1 MAPSDVPPTTTADRG
16 PGLGAILEL
25 VRRRRALAFLPFLFV
40 LTAAAS
46 LALFLPGVW
55 TARASILVDRQ
66 QISEQFVK
74 STITSD
80 LDSRLVV
87 LSQDVLSKPRLLG
100 IIEEY
105 KLYPRLR
112 GRASADQIVD
122 RMRKDIRLD
131 FGSDEERANRSNPRT
146 LAFRISYV
154 APDPRT
160 AMMVTNTLASLYVQ
174 ENAKL
179 REKQAQGA
187 ADFLDVQLDDLRKK
201 LATQETQITAYK
213 EKYLGELP
221 EQKEA
226 NLRMLESLQ
235 NRLQMAHEN
244 NRRAVERKYSLTQG
258 LAELD
263 LSGTTSNT
271 TIAGPTGNEST
282 AARLAIL
289 RQELE
294 QMQTRYS
301 DRYPDVVALK
311 EQIATLEARKKQDDA
326 AAAAAQPRGAAR
338 RAGPPL
344 KAVPQNAYVQALMQQ
359 QEQANVDAKTTGEE
373 IASLNRQI
381 ALYQKRLENTPKRE
395 GDLALITRDYET
407 TRQSFQTLL
416 TKRNEATVAADLEQ
430 RRQGE
435 GFRIL
440 EPATLPE
447 RPAGPNRVRLLLV
460 GLVLALGAAG
470 VAVVLAENIDTSF
483 RRVDEVRSTFAV
495 PVLSTIPRIIT
506 EHDRY
511 RAMQHRRFATAAV
524 AVGVLLVV
532 GSSFLVA
539 HNNESLVSLLTPS
552 TTSLEKK

>member
-1 MAPSDVPPTTTADRG
+1 MAPSDVQPTTSTDRG

-25 VRRRRALAFLPFLFV
+25 VRRRRALALLPFLFV

-46 LALFLPGVW
+46 LAVFLPGVW
-55 TARASILVDRQ
+55 TARASVLVDRQ

-112 GRASADQIVD
+112 GKASADHIVD
-122 RMRKDIRLD
+122 RLRKDIRLD

-146 LAFRISYV
+146 LAFRISYT

-160 AMMVTNTLASLYVQ
+160 AMAVTNTLASLYVQ

-187 ADFLDVQLDDLRKK
+187 AEFLDVQLEDLRKK

-263 LSGTTSNT
+263 LSTGSSTG

-289 RQELE
+289 RQELD

-326 AAAAAQPRGAAR
+326 AAAAQPRGAPR
-338 RAGPPL
+338 RSGPPL

-440 EPATLPE
+440 EAATMPE
-447 RPAGPNRVRLLLV
+447 RPAGPNRVRLFLV

-511 RAMQHRRFATAAV
+511 RATQHRRFATAAV
-524 AVGVLLVV
+524 AVGVLAVV
-532 GSSFLVA
+532 GSSFLLA
-539 HNNESLVSLLTPS
+539 HNNESLVTLLTPS

>member
-1 MAPSDVPPTTTADRG
+1 MAPSDVQPTTSTDRG

-25 VRRRRALAFLPFLFV
+25 VRRRRALALLPFLFV

-46 LALFLPGVW
+46 LAVFLPGVW

-100 IIEEY
+100 IVEEY

-112 GRASADQIVD
+112 GKASADHIVD

-131 FGSDEERANRSNPRT
+131 FGSEEERANRSNPRT
-146 LAFRISYV
+146 LAFRISYT

-160 AMMVTNTLASLYVQ
+160 AMAVTNTLASLYVQ

-187 ADFLDVQLDDLRKK
+187 AEFLDVQLEDLRKK

-263 LSGTTSNT
+263 LSTGSSTG

-289 RQELE
+289 RQELD

-326 AAAAAQPRGAAR
+326 AAAAQTRGAPR
-338 RAGPPL
+338 RSGPPL

-416 TKRNEATVAADLEQ
+416 AKRNEATVAADLEQ

-440 EPATLPE
+440 EAATMPE
-447 RPAGPNRVRLLLV
+447 RPAGPNRVRLFLV

-483 RRVDEVRSTFAV
+483 RRVDEVRSMFAV

-511 RAMQHRRFATAAV
+511 RATQHRRFATAAV
-524 AVGVLLVV
+524 AVGVLAVV
-532 GSSFLVA
+532 GSSFLLA
-539 HNNESLVSLLTPS
+539 HNNESLVTLLTPS

>member
-1 MAPSDVPPTTTADRG
+1 MATSDMQPTSTERG
-16 PGLGAILEL
+16 PGLGAVLEL
-25 VRRRRALAFLPFLFV
+25 VRRRRALALLPFLFV

-46 LALFLPGVW
+46 LAIFLPGVW
-55 TARASILVDRQ
+55 TGRASILVDRQ

-74 STITSD
+74 SAINND

-87 LSQDVLSKPRLLG
+87 LGQDIMSTPRLAG
-100 IIEEY
+100 IIEQY
-105 KLYPRLR
+105 NLYPRLR
-112 GRASADQIVD
+112 GKRSADQIVE
-122 RMRKDIRLD
+122 RMRKDIRMDL
-131 FGSDEERANRSNPRT
+131 GSEEERANRSNPRT
-146 LAFRISYV
+146 LAFRISYS

-160 AMMVTNTLASLYVQ
+160 AMAVTNTLASLYIQ
-174 ENAKL
+174 ENGKL

-187 ADFLDVQLDDLRKK
+187 ADFLDVQLEDLRKK
-201 LATQETQITAYK
+201 LSAQEAQITAYK
-213 EKYLGELP
+213 EKFLGELP
-221 EQKEA
+221 EQKDA

-263 LSGTTSNT
+263 LTTTSNG
-271 TIAGPTGNEST
+271 TIVGPTGTEGT

-289 RQELE
+289 RQELD

-311 EQIATLEARKKQDDA
+311 EQIATLEARKKSDDA
-326 AAAAAQPRGAAR
+326 VNALPRPGAR
-338 RAGPPL
+338 RTGPAL
-344 KAVPQNAYVQALMQQ
+344 KAVPQNSYVQALMQQ
-359 QEQANVDAKTTGEE
+359 QEQASVDAKTTGEE
-373 IASLNRQI
+373 IGSLNRQI
-381 ALYQKRLENTPKRE
+381 AMYQRRLENTPKRE
-395 GDLALITRDYET
+395 GELALIARDYDT
-407 TRQSFQTLL
+407 TRLSFQTLL
-416 TKRNEATVAADLEQ
+416 AKRNEATVAADLEQ

-447 RPAGPNRVRLLLV
+447 RPAGPNRVRLFLV
-460 GLVLALGAAG
+460 GLVLALGAAA

-495 PVLSTIPRIIT
+495 PILSTIPRIIT

-511 RAMQHRRFATAAV
+511 RATQHRRFATAAV
-524 AVGVLLVV
+524 AVGALLVM

-539 HNNESLVSLLTPS
+539 HNNEALVSLLTPS

>member
-1 MAPSDVPPTTTADRG
+1 
-16 PGLGAILEL
+16 
-25 VRRRRALAFLPFLFV
+25 
-40 LTAAAS
+40 
-46 LALFLPGVW
+46 
-55 TARASILVDRQ
+55 
-66 QISEQFVK
+66 
-74 STITSD
+74 
-80 LDSRLVV
+80 
-87 LSQDVLSKPRLLG
+87 
-100 IIEEY
+100 
-105 KLYPRLR
+105 
-112 GRASADQIVD
+112 
-122 RMRKDIRLD
+122 MRKDIRLD
-131 FGSDEERANRSNPRT
+131 FGSEEERANRANPRT
-146 LAFRISYV
+146 LTFRISYA

-160 AMMVTNTLASLYVQ
+160 AMTVTNTLASLYIQ

-187 ADFLDVQLDDLRKK
+187 AQFLDAQLEDLRKK
-201 LATQETQITAYK
+201 LTTQEAQITAYK

-263 LSGTTSNT
+263 LSTGSTTG
-271 TIAGPTGNEST
+271 TIAGPNGTEST

-326 AAAAAQPRGAAR
+326 AAANALPRAAAR
-338 RAGPPL
+338 RNGPPL

-359 QEQANVDAKTTGEE
+359 QEQANVDAKTTSEE
-373 IASLNRQI
+373 IGGLNRQI
-381 ALYQKRLENTPKRE
+381 ALYQRRLENTPKRE
-395 GDLALITRDYET
+395 GELALITRDYET
-407 TRQSFQTLL
+407 TRQSFQSLL
-416 TKRNEATVAADLEQ
+416 AKRNEASVAADMEQ

-440 EPATLPE
+440 DPATLPE
-447 RPAGPNRVRLLLV
+447 RPAGPNRVRLFLV

-511 RAMQHRRFATAAV
+511 RATQHRRFATAAV
-524 AVGVLLVV
+524 AVGVLLVM
-532 GSSFLVA
+532 GSSFLIA

>member
-1 MAPSDVPPTTTADRG
+1 
-16 PGLGAILEL
+16 
-25 VRRRRALAFLPFLFV
+25 V

-46 LALFLPGVW
+46 LAVFLPGVW
-55 TARASILVDRQ
+55 TGRASVLVDRQ

-74 STITSD
+74 SAINND
-80 LDSRLVV
+80 LDGRLVV
-87 LSQDVLSKPRLLG
+87 LSQDIMSKPRLLG
-100 IIEEY
+100 IVEQY
-105 KLYPRLR
+105 RLYPRLR
-112 GRASADQIVD
+112 GKLTSDQIVD

-131 FGSDEERANRSNPRT
+131 MGSEEERANRANPRT
-146 LAFRISYV
+146 LTFRISY
-154 APDPRT
+154 AATDPRT
-160 AMMVTNTLASLYVQ
+160 AMDVTNTLASLYIQ
-174 ENAKL
+174 ENGKL

-187 ADFLDVQLDDLRKK
+187 ADFLDVQLEDLRKK
-201 LATQETQITAYK
+201 LSAQETQITAYK
-213 EKYLGELP
+213 EKFLGELP
-221 EQKEA
+221 EQKDA

-263 LSGTTSNT
+263 LTTTASS
-271 TIAGPTGNEST
+271 TIAGPTGNEGT

-311 EQIATLEARKKQDDA
+311 EQIATLEARKKNDDA
-326 AAAAAQPRGAAR
+326 VSALPRPGAR
-338 RAGPPL
+338 RAGPAL
-344 KAVPQNAYVQALMQQ
+344 KAVPQNSYVQALMQQ
-359 QEQANVDAKTTGEE
+359 QEQATVDAKTTTEE

-381 ALYQKRLENTPKRE
+381 AMYQRRLENTPKRE
-395 GDLALITRDYET
+395 GELALISRDYET

-416 TKRNEATVAADLEQ
+416 AKRNEASVAADLEQ

-440 EPATLPE
+440 EAASMPE
-447 RPAGPNRVRLLLV
+447 RPAGPHRVRLFLV

-483 RRVDEVRSTFAV
+483 RRVEEVRSAFPV
-495 PVLSTIPRIIT
+495 PILSTIPRIIT

-511 RAMQHRRFATAAV
+511 RATQHRRFATAAV
-524 AVGVLLVV
+524 AVGVLLVM
-532 GSSFLVA
+532 GSSFLIA

>member
-1 MAPSDVPPTTTADRG
+1 MATSDMQPTSAERG
-16 PGLGAILEL
+16 PGLGAVLEL
-25 VRRRRALAFLPFLFV
+25 VRRRRALALLPFLFV

-46 LALFLPGVW
+46 LAIFLPGVW
-55 TARASILVDRQ
+55 AARASILVDRQ

-74 STITSD
+74 SAINND

-87 LSQDVLSKPRLLG
+87 LGQDIMSAPRLAG
-100 IIEEY
+100 IIEQY
-105 KLYPRLR
+105 NLYPRLR
-112 GRASADQIVD
+112 GTRSADQIVE

-131 FGSDEERANRSNPRT
+131 LGSEEERANRANPRT
-146 LAFRISYV
+146 LAFRISYA

-160 AMMVTNTLASLYVQ
+160 AMMVTNTLASLYIQ
-174 ENAKL
+174 ENGKL

-187 ADFLDVQLDDLRKK
+187 ADFLDVQLEDLRKK
-201 LATQETQITAYK
+201 LSAQEAQITAYK
-213 EKYLGELP
+213 EKFLGELP
-221 EQKEA
+221 EQKDA

-263 LSGTTSNT
+263 LSSTSNG
-271 TIAGPTGNEST
+271 TIAGPTGQEGT

-311 EQIATLEARKKQDDA
+311 EQIAVLEARKKNDDA
-326 AAAAAQPRGAAR
+326 VSALPRPGAR
-338 RAGPPL
+338 RVGPAL
-344 KAVPQNAYVQALMQQ
+344 KAVPQNSYVQALMQQ
-359 QEQANVDAKTTGEE
+359 QEQATVDAKTTGEE
-373 IASLNRQI
+373 IAGLNRQI
-381 ALYQKRLENTPKRE
+381 AMYQRRLENTPKRE
-395 GDLALITRDYET
+395 GELALIARDYDT

-416 TKRNEATVAADLEQ
+416 AKRNEATVAADLEQ

-440 EPATLPE
+440 EAASMPE
-447 RPAGPNRVRLLLV
+447 RPAGPNRVRLFLV
-460 GLVLALGAAG
+460 GLVLALGAAA

-495 PVLSTIPRIIT
+495 PILSTIPRIIT

-511 RAMQHRRFATAAV
+511 RATQHRRFATAAV
-524 AVGVLLVV
+524 AVGILLVM

-552 TTSLEKK
+552 TTSLEKR